1 MIYLRCYRNIS
12 TYDYL
17 NQFITDRDMEQDHWA
32 YLTKNLHILPDF
44 HGNRSPIAN
53 HNLKG
58 MVCGLTLTSGLHDL
72 ALQYL
77 ATLQGL
83 AVSCSFIHLVKLVL
97 CLKF

>member
-1 MIYLRCYRNIS
+1 MVFYFRCYRNIS

-17 NQFITDRDMEQDHWA
+17 DHFITDGDMKDHWA

-53 HNLKG
+53 HDLKG
-58 MVCGLTLTSGLHDL
+58 MICGLTLTSGLHEL

-83 AVSCSFIHLVKLVL
+83 AVSCSLNVTFSIIS
-97 CLKF
+97 